1 MDIKTAEN
9 SMNRTNLSTLMQ
21 SIRQKALTYIT
32 LEDSDWEPTPD
43 DIEAVVSFFC
53 GQKRFWIT

>member
-43 DIEAVVSFFC
+43 DIEAVVSFFSSADKKDF
-53 GQKRFWIT
+53 G